1 MVKFLKPNKAV
12 IVLQGRF
19 AGRKAVIVK
28 QFDEGTRERP
38 YGHCLVAGIMKYP
51 KKVIRKDSAKKTAK
65 KSRVKAF
72 IKVVNYNHIMPTR
85 YNLDVDLKD
94 VVTADALTSRDK
106 KVTAAKETKKRLE
119 ERFKTGKNRKWQEP
133 RFVSTF
139 IRCSNGNK
147 WRSVGDFIKS
157 HPGSVEVPITV
168 CGRTALHIAAGA
180 GHSEFV
186 LILVELMS
194 IEALELKDRYDGN
207 TDLHLAVIAG
217 LDEAVKAMV
226 QKDENLKYIC
236 NKKGLNPLLNA
247 AMHVNVEHREIFRYL
262 SSVMKDEDSSSF
274 QGHLGAHHICSV
286 TRAGLYATARE
297 GDGKT
302 MLDVLAEKGSARRLA
317 SAQQSALY
325 FQSSPT
331 QQYKFVNKPSTF
343 LEKLLYPGPNCRARR
358 SEKLRSSVIL
368 PELVNLIFEEMSRM
382 AKEDMHRFFF
392 NSNFLQ
398 TAAENGAL
406 EIVKKCIST
415 YPDQLWFPHKGR
427 SIFQLA
433 AENRQDNIFD
443 FLYDHMNADEKILI
457 TRVVDSNGGNILHIA
472 AKIAPPFRLKR
483 SPVKQIQGELKWFK
497 KVEKRVPPALRKE
510 VFTREHKDLV
520 KKADAYMLRVAES
533 CLIVAALVAAVAFAA
548 AFTVPGGNFSDSD
561 ATNKGKPIFLGR
573 KLFLLFMVLDA
584 IALFS
589 SAYSIQVFLSAFGMT
604 HTEATFESIIPIR
617 LKYGLISLRV
627 SVVCVMIVFS
637 IAISIT
643 LGNKYVWAP
652 YLIGVVACTCCSPF
666 EFGKF

>member
-1 MVKFLKPNKAV
+1 MERRGFMAT
-12 IVLQGRF
+12 
-19 AGRKAVIVK
+19 
-28 QFDEGTRERP
+28 EGALANEICISVERSSFKSG
-38 YGHCLVAGIMKYP
+38 YCYETAENDRNH
-51 KKVIRKDSAKKTAK
+51 DSY
-65 KSRVKAF
+65 R
-72 IKVVNYNHIMPTR
+72 PL
-85 YNLDVDLKD
+85 LD
-94 VVTADALTSRDK
+94 
-106 KVTAAKETKKRLE
+106 AAME
-119 ERFKTGKNRKWQEP
+119 
-133 RFVSTF
+133 
-139 IRCSNGNK
+139 NK
-147 WRSVGDFIKS
+147 WRLVGDFIKS
-157 HPGSVEVPITV
+157 QLSSVEVPITV
-168 CGRTALHIAAGA
+168 CGRTALHVAAGA
-180 GHSEFV
+180 GHSESV
-186 LILVELMS
+186 ITLIEHMS
-194 IEALELKDRYDGN
+194 IEALEMKDRYDGN
-207 TDLHLAVIAG
+207 TALHLAVIAG
-217 LDEAVKAMV
+217 LDEAVKVMV
-226 QKDENLKYIC
+226 QKNRNLTRIC

-247 AMHVNVEHREIFRYL
+247 AIHVNVEHREIFGFL
-262 SSVMKDEDSSSF
+262 SGVMKNEDSSSF
-274 QGHLGAHHICSV
+274 QGHLGAHLICSI
-286 TRAGLYATARE
+286 TRAGLYELAYTLISEHPSLATARE
-297 GDGKT
+297 DDGKT

-331 QQYKFVNKPSTF
+331 QQYKFIDKPSTF
-343 LEKLLYPGPNCRARR
+343 LEKLFYPGPNCRARR

-368 PELVNLIFEEMSRM
+368 PELVKLIFEEMSRM
-382 AKEDMHRFFF
+382 TKEDMHRFFF

-398 TAAENGAL
+398 TAAENGAI

-415 YPDQLWFPHKGR
+415 YPDQLWFPYKGR

-472 AKIAPPFRLKR
+472 AKIAPPFRLKH
-483 SPVKQIQGELKWFK
+483 SPVKQIQRELKWFK
-497 KVEKRVPPALRKE
+497 KVEKRVPPALRNVRNDRGETPQE

-520 KKADAYMLRVAES
+520 KKQMHIL
-533 CLIVAALVAAVAFAA
+533 AALVATVAFAA

-589 SAYSIQVFLSAFGMT
+589 SAYSIQVFLSAFGRT

-652 YLIGVVACTCCSPF
+652 YLIGVVACTCCSPSF

>member
-1 MVKFLKPNKAV
+1 MERRGFMAT
-12 IVLQGRF
+12 
-19 AGRKAVIVK
+19 
-28 QFDEGTRERP
+28 EGALANEICISVERSSFKSG
-38 YGHCLVAGIMKYP
+38 YCYETAENDRNH
-51 KKVIRKDSAKKTAK
+51 DSY
-65 KSRVKAF
+65 R
-72 IKVVNYNHIMPTR
+72 PL
-85 YNLDVDLKD
+85 LD
-94 VVTADALTSRDK
+94 
-106 KVTAAKETKKRLE
+106 AAME
-119 ERFKTGKNRKWQEP
+119 
-133 RFVSTF
+133 
-139 IRCSNGNK
+139 NK

-157 HPGSVEVPITV
+157 QPSSVEVPITV
-168 CGRTALHIAAGA
+168 CGRTALHVAAGA
-180 GHSEFV
+180 GHSESV
-186 LILVELMS
+186 ITLIEHMS
-194 IEALELKDRYDGN
+194 IEALEMKDRYDGN
-207 TDLHLAVIAG
+207 TALHLAVIAG
-217 LDEAVKAMV
+217 LDEAVKVMV
-226 QKDENLKYIC
+226 QKNRNLTRIC
-236 NKKGLNPLLNA
+236 NKKGLNPQLNA
-247 AMHVNVEHREIFRYL
+247 AIHVNVEHREIFGFL
-262 SSVMKDEDSSSF
+262 SGVMKNEDSSSF
-274 QGHLGAHHICSV
+274 QGHLGAHLICSI
-286 TRAGLYATARE
+286 TRAGLYELAYTLIREHPSLATARE
-297 GDGKT
+297 DDGKT

-325 FQSSPT
+325 FQSLPT
-331 QQYKFVNKPSTF
+331 QQYKFIDKPSTF
-343 LEKLLYPGPNCRARR
+343 LEKLFYPGPNCRARR

-368 PELVNLIFEEMSRM
+368 PELVKLIFEEMSRM
-382 AKEDMHRFFF
+382 TKEDMHRFFF

-398 TAAENGAL
+398 TAAENGAI

-415 YPDQLWFPHKGR
+415 YPDQLWFPYKGR

-472 AKIAPPFRLKR
+472 AKIAPPFRLKH
-483 SPVKQIQGELKWFK
+483 SPVKQIQRELKWFK
-497 KVEKRVPPALRKE
+497 KVEKRVPPALRKVRNDRGETPQE

-533 CLIVAALVAAVAFAA
+533 CLIVAALVATVAFAA

-561 ATNKGKPIFLGR
+561 AANKGKPIFLGR

-589 SAYSIQVFLSAFGMT
+589 SAYSIQVFLSAFGRT

-652 YLIGVVACTCCSPF
+652 YLIGVVACTCCSPSF